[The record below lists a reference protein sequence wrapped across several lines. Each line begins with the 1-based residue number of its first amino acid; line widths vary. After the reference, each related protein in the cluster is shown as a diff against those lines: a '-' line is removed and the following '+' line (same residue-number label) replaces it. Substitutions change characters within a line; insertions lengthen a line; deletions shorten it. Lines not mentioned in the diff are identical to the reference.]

1 MDNSD
6 IYEYRFE
13 ELIGIM
19 RRDKE
24 MSAPDGTQHFE
35 GFRDDYVIDIAGNA
49 FRDYQSL
56 VKTNE
61 SWAVYTLE
69 RILMNLLEKMG
80 IQYDIP
86 RYEETTRSGR

>member
-13 ELIGIM
+13 ELISIM

-24 MSAPDGTQHFE
+24 MSAPDGAQSFE

-49 FRDYQSL
+49 FRDYQVWSGPT
-56 VKTNE
+56 KAGQCIRSRE
-61 SWAVYTLE
+61 S
-69 RILMNLLEKMG
+69 
-80 IQYDIP
+80 
-86 RYEETTRSGR
+86 S